1 MLYGIEAV
9 ILVEIGELTF
19 RIANM
24 NLSMNEGNHRI
35 ELNLIEER
43 REVVVIKDATL
54 KRKIV
59 ARCWISPGVTFC
71 PTFP

>member
-59 ARCWISPGVTFC
+59 ASLNY
-71 PTFP
+71 